1 MSALNQ
7 CKNCGFEEAGL
18 FCPQCGELV
27 GGAEFSDQESLQKSA
42 SELKSFI
49 ALAKEPVQKVPA
61 PNEKVQDCFDEM
73 SKIKHLLELY
83 AKDEADETQLK
94 GFIKEANNFLNQ
106 DSFLEI
112 AFVGTIK
119 AGKSTLINALL
130 KAEYASTAVTPET
143 ATLTKFKWGAKP
155 EMQISFYTSAEWE
168 EIFKDAKEGTIFR
181 QDYETIGAEQFKA
194 KFIDKEPIVE
204 EFNAENLAKYS
215 SSQHAEH
222 FFIKEVLI
230 SYPEFP
236 YEKNIMF
243 VDTPGLDDPVP
254 YRSQIT
260 KDYISQAKVVL
271 VCNSID
277 AMKNDEMR
285 TIYGA
290 FDKTGGKPEKVYVLG
305 TRYDNLNKPKE
316 EWEKQKAEWSKYLTN
331 ARGSG
336 EKEYSCYTKELAN
349 KNIIA
354 VSAYTAL
361 LCELYKQ
368 KTLDDERVKELKSVC
383 YKIFSGDDDIDAN
396 FNALFEFSNV
406 GAVSKRIDED
416 ILDKAQDI
424 YNEGVK
430 VQFNNLKNEVSE
442 YFAGNVAK
450 KQETYETLV
459 GGLEAI
465 NTKIQREQNE
475 LEKLQNAQKEIEN
488 IIAQFETQS
497 KETLQGLGKQ
507 IEELIE
513 QNA

>member
-49 ALAKEPVQKVPA
+49 AEINKPAPKVPA
-61 PNEKVQDCFDEM
+61 PNKAMQDCFDKA
-73 SKIKHLLELY
+73 SQIKHLLELY
-83 AKDEADETQLK
+83 AKNEKDETSKDLLESLK
-94 GFIKEANNFLNQ
+94 KDSEVFLNQ
-106 DSFLEI
+106 DEFLQI

-155 EMQISFYTSAEWE
+155 EMKISFHTSAEWE

-181 QDYETIGAEQFKA
+181 QDYETIGVEQFKA

-222 FFIKEVLI
+222 FFIKEVSI

-368 KTLDDERVKELKSVC
+368 
-383 YKIFSGDDDIDAN
+383 
-396 FNALFEFSNV
+396 
-406 GAVSKRIDED
+406 
-416 ILDKAQDI
+416 
-424 YNEGVK
+424 
-430 VQFNNLKNEVSE
+430 
-442 YFAGNVAK
+442 
-450 KQETYETLV
+450 
-459 GGLEAI
+459 
-465 NTKIQREQNE
+465 
-475 LEKLQNAQKEIEN
+475 
-488 IIAQFETQS
+488 
-497 KETLQGLGKQ
+497 
-507 IEELIE
+507 
-513 QNA
+513 

>member
-83 AKDEADETQLK
+83 AKNEKDETSKDLLESLK
-94 GFIKEANNFLNQ
+94 KDSEVFLNQ
-106 DSFLEI
+106 DEFLQI
-112 AFVGTIK
+112 AFVGTIN

-236 YEKNIMF
+236 YEK
-243 VDTPGLDDPVP
+243 
-254 YRSQIT
+254 
-260 KDYISQAKVVL
+260 
-271 VCNSID
+271 
-277 AMKNDEMR
+277 
-285 TIYGA
+285 
-290 FDKTGGKPEKVYVLG
+290 KT
-305 TRYDNLNKPKE
+305 
-316 EWEKQKAEWSKYLTN
+316 
-331 ARGSG
+331 
-336 EKEYSCYTKELAN
+336 
-349 KNIIA
+349 
-354 VSAYTAL
+354 
-361 LCELYKQ
+361 
-368 KTLDDERVKELKSVC
+368 
-383 YKIFSGDDDIDAN
+383 
-396 FNALFEFSNV
+396 
-406 GAVSKRIDED
+406 
-416 ILDKAQDI
+416 
-424 YNEGVK
+424 
-430 VQFNNLKNEVSE
+430 
-442 YFAGNVAK
+442 
-450 KQETYETLV
+450 
-459 GGLEAI
+459 
-465 NTKIQREQNE
+465 
-475 LEKLQNAQKEIEN
+475 
-488 IIAQFETQS
+488 
-497 KETLQGLGKQ
+497 
-507 IEELIE
+507 
-513 QNA
+513 